1 VPPQTK
7 VDVEVEGRRLTLS
20 NLDKVLYPAAHFTKS
35 EVIDYYARIA
45 PVMVPHLAGRPI
57 TFKRY
62 PDGVDGKYFF
72 EKNAPSHTPE
82 WVPTM
87 TLSGGERDGSSVIN
101 YPRIEEAA
109 ALVWAGNLA
118 AIEIHPGL
126 ARVDHIRQPDH
137 VVFDLDPGEGT
148 DIIECCQVAIW
159 LRDALADLGLVTF
172 AKTSGNKGLQ
182 VYLPLHT
189 PCDFEDAREFS
200 FAIAG
205 LLEKWH
211 PELIVTTQER
221 DKRKDK
227 VLIDWLQNASF
238 KTTIGVYS
246 LRARERPTV
255 SAPVTWDEV
264 TAADFAD
271 DLRFEAADVLARVAE
286 HGDLWADMLTVEQR
300 LPTM

>member
-1 VPPQTK
+1 MPQPTK
-7 VDVEVEGRRLTLS
+7 VEVDVAGRRLTLS
-20 NLDKVLYPAAHFTKS
+20 NLDKVLYPDAHFTKS

-62 PDGVDGKYFF
+62 PDGVEGKYFF
-72 EKNAPSHTPE
+72 EKNAPSHTPD

-87 TLSGGERDGSSVIN
+87 TLSAGERDDASTVN
-101 YPRIEEAA
+101 YPRIEEPA

-126 ARVDHIRQPDH
+126 ARAEHIRQPDH
-137 VVFDLDPGEGT
+137 VVFDLDPGDGT
-148 DIIECCQVAIW
+148 DIIECCQVGLW
-159 LRDALADLGLVTF
+159 LRDALGDLGLQ
-172 AKTSGNKGLQ
+172 AWPKTSGSKGLQ
-182 VYLPLHT
+182 VYVPLHT
-189 PCDFEDAREFS
+189 PCDFEDTRAFS
-200 FAIAG
+200 LAIAQ

-246 LRARERPTV
+246 LRARPRPTV
-255 SAPVTWDEV
+255 STPVTWDEV
-264 TAADFAD
+264 AAADFAE
-271 DLRFEAADVLARVAE
+271 DLRFEAADVLARVE
-286 HGDLWADMLTVEQR
+286 ERGDLWAEMLTVTQQ
-300 LPTM
+300 LPGM

>member
-1 VPPQTK
+1 MPPPAK
-7 VDVEVEGRRLTLS
+7 VEVDVAGRRLTLS
-20 NLDKVLYPAAHFTKS
+20 NLDKVLYPEAHFTKA

-87 TLSGGERDGSSVIN
+87 TLAGGERDGSSVIN
-101 YPRIEEAA
+101 YPRIEEPA
-109 ALVWAGNLA
+109 ALVWAANLA

-126 ARVDHIRQPDH
+126 ARADHIRQPDH

-148 DIIECCQVAIW
+148 DIVECCQVGLW
-159 LRDALADLGLVTF
+159 LRDALGDLGLR
-172 AKTSGNKGLQ
+172 AWPKTSGSKGLQ
-182 VYLPLHT
+182 VYVPLHT
-189 PCDFEDAREFS
+189 PCDFEDTRAFS
-200 FAIAG
+200 LAIAQ

-211 PELIVTTQER
+211 PDLIVTTQEK

-246 LRARERPTV
+246 LRARPQPTV
-255 SAPVTWDEV
+255 STPVTWDEV
-264 TAADFAD
+264 VAADFAD
-271 DLRFEAADVLARVAE
+271 DLCFTAADVLARVE
-286 HGDLWADMLTVEQR
+286 QHGDLWAEILTVEQR
-300 LPTM
+300 LPGM

>member
-1 VPPQTK
+1 VPQPTK
-7 VDVEVEGRRLTLS
+7 IDVEVAGRRLTLS
-20 NLDKVLYPAAHFTKS
+20 NLDKVLYPGAHFTKS

-45 PVMVPHLAGRPI
+45 EVMVPHLAGRPI

-62 PDGVDGKYFF
+62 PDGVDGKFFF
-72 EKNAPSHTPE
+72 EKNAPSHKPD
-82 WVPTM
+82 WVPT
-87 TLSGGERDGSSVIN
+87 LPIDDIN

-109 ALVWAGNLA
+109 ALVWAANLA
-118 AIEIHPGL
+118 SIEIHPGL
-126 ARVDHIRQPDH
+126 AREQHLRQPDH

-148 DIIECCQVAIW
+148 DIIECCQVAVW
-159 LRDALADLGLVTF
+159 LRDALGDLGLDAW

-182 VYLPLHT
+182 VYVPLHT
-189 PCDFEDAREFS
+189 PCDFEDTREFS
-200 FAIAG
+200 LAISQ

-211 PELIVTTQER
+211 PDLIVTTQEK

-255 SAPVTWDEV
+255 STPVTWDEV
-264 TAADFAD
+264 VAADFAD
-271 DLRFEAADVLARVAE
+271 DLRFETSDVLKRVAE
-286 HGDLWADMLTVEQR
+286 HGDLWADVLTVVQR
-300 LPTM
+300 LPGM

>member
-1 VPPQTK
+1 MPPATK
-7 VDVEVEGRRLTLS
+7 VEVEVGRHRLTLS
-20 NLDKVLYPAAHFTKS
+20 NLDKVLYPEAQFTKS

-62 PDGVDGKYFF
+62 PDGVEGKFFF
-72 EKNAPSHTPE
+72 EKNAPSHAPE
-82 WVPTM
+82 WVPT
-87 TLSGGERDGSSVIN
+87 LPIDDIN
-101 YPRIEEAA
+101 YPRIEEPAT
-109 ALVWAGNLA
+109 LVWAANLA

-126 ARVDHIRQPDH
+126 ARAQHIRRPDH

-148 DIIECCQVAIW
+148 DVIECCEVALW
-159 LRDALADLGLVTF
+159 LRDALSDLGLECF
-172 AKTSGNKGLQ
+172 AKTSGSKGLQ

-189 PCDFEDAREFS
+189 PCDFEDTRAFS
-200 FAIAG
+200 LAIAQ

-221 DKRKDK
+221 DKRKEK

-246 LRARERPTV
+246 LRARGRPTV
-255 SAPVTWDEV
+255 STPVTWDEV
-264 TAADFAD
+264 IAAQTAS
-271 DLRFEAADVLARVAE
+271 DLRFEAADVLARVQQ
-286 HGDLWADMLTVEQR
+286 HGDLWAEMLTVVQT
-300 LPTM
+300 LPGK